1 MQFNTSQRE
10 LTLKIVYYGPALSG
24 KTTNLQA
31 LHALLDDS
39 ARGSL
44 TTLDT
49 KGDRTLFFDLLP
61 VHFKTKSGLR
71 IKLKLFTVPG
81 QVIHEATRRIVLAGT
96 DAVIFVADSQ
106 RKATKANNES
116 FANMQRN
123 LKANGLDPQTV
134 PTAIQFNKRDLPDV
148 RSDEEIREMAQKGR
162 ELIVPA
168 VAIRG
173 DGVVETLR
181 GTLEVL
187 YRHLEAEHEFSR
199 KLGVQEREFL
209 SGILAAV
216 RPPSGLIRA
225 GEENGGPR

>member
-10 LTLKIVYYGPALSG
+10 LTLKVVYYGPALSG

-31 LHALLDDS
+31 LHALLDDG

-61 VHFKTKSGLR
+61 VHYRTKSGLR

-106 RKATKANNES
+106 KKATKSNNES

-123 LKANGLDPQTV
+123 LKANGLDPNTV

-148 RSDEEIREMAQKGR
+148 RTDEEIQAMAETGR
-162 ELIVPA
+162 EPIFPA

-173 DGVVETLR
+173 IGVVETLR
-181 GTLEVL
+181 GTLELL
-187 YRHLEAEHEFSR
+187 YRHLEAEHDFSR
-199 KLGVQEREFL
+199 KLGVQEKEFIT
-209 SGILAAV
+209 GMLAAV
-216 RPPSGLIRA
+216 KPPSAAAQR
-225 GEENGGPR
+225 GGGGS

>member
-1 MQFNTSQRE
+1 MQFNTNQRE
-10 LTLKIVYYGPALSG
+10 LSLKVVYYGPALSG

-31 LHALLDDS
+31 LHALIDQT

-61 VHFKTKSGLR
+61 MHFKTKSGLR

-106 RKATKANNES
+106 RKCTKSNNES

-123 LKANGLDPQTV
+123 LKANGLDPQVV

-148 RSDEEIREMAQKGR
+148 RSDEEIRELASKGR
-162 ELIVPA
+162 ELIFPA

-173 DGVVETLR
+173 EGVVETLR
-181 GTLEVL
+181 GTLELL
-187 YRHLEAEHEFSR
+187 YRHLESEHEFSR
-199 KLGVQEREFL
+199 KLGIQEREFL
-209 SGILAAV
+209 AGVLDAV
-216 RPPSGLIRA
+216 RPPKTALTEGT
-225 GEENGGPR
+225 GGGG